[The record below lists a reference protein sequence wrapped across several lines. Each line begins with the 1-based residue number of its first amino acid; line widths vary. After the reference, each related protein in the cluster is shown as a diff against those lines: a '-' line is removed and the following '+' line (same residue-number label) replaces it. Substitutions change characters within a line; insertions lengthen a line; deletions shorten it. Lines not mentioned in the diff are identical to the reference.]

1 MVAPA
6 AAVAAKTAA
15 DNPQTTALVV
25 GGLALFA
32 FWQFNKTIGT
42 LKDAGGAVVDAGG
55 AVVDAGE
62 AVVDVVV
69 DAGEAVIG
77 ATSTAGE
84 SVFDFTAG
92 VFTGTDE
99 KKYVLS
105 TNQMGSPNPPDAAW
119 FKYFTEEDFDDTNSF
134 NSGAGTIPVQD
145 GLKQPTA
152 AVYDVITPS
161 GSSEAGGAVFDR
173 VTGSVTGL
181 YTKPLIDIGPVE
193 LPSVQDVG
201 GFFKRLFN

>member
-1 MVAPA
+1 VVAPA
-6 AAVAAKTAA
+6 AAVAAKTAS
-15 DNPQTTALVV
+15 DNPQTTALIV

-32 FWQFNKTIGT
+32 FWQFNKTLGT
-42 LKDAGGAVVDAGG
+42 LKDAGGAVKDAG
-55 AVVDAGE
+55 D
-62 AVVDVVV
+62 AVVDVVK
-69 DAGEAVIG
+69 DAGEAVID
-77 ATSTAGE
+77 ATVIAGE
-84 SVFDFTAG
+84 SVGDFTAG

-119 FKYFTEEDFDDTNSF
+119 FEYFTEEDFDDANSF

-145 GLKQPTA
+145 GTRVPTPPIL
-152 AVYDVITPS
+152 DVITPS
-161 GSSEAGGAVFDR
+161 GSSEAGGAVFD
-173 VTGSVTGL
+173 SITGL
-181 YTKPLIDIGPVE
+181 YTKPMIDIGPVE

>member
-6 AAVAAKTAA
+6 AAVAAKTAS

-32 FWQFNKTIGT
+32 FWQFNKTLGT
-42 LKDAGGAVVDAGG
+42 LKDAGDAVVD
-55 AVVDAGE
+55 VVKDAGE
-62 AVVDVVV
+62 AV
-69 DAGEAVIG
+69 AG

-92 VFTGTDE
+92 VLTGTDE

-105 TNQMGSPNPPDAAW
+105 TNQIGSNPADNSW
-119 FKYFTEEDFDDTNSF
+119 FEYFSEEDHDDANSF

-145 GLKQPTA
+145 GTKVPTA
-152 AVYDVITPS
+152 ASYDVITPS